1 MLRLLLKLSNTAVLI
16 SNHNTKTAGFL
27 NGNRHTR
34 DCNICLVRFVEI
46 QHHFVIHLIDM
57 VTGKDQ
63 YIIRVILL
71 HISQIL
77 IDRIGSSCIP
87 FAACALLI
95 WRKDCDTAFIAVQI
109 PRNTDTDMCIQA
121 ERLVLC
127 QHTHRVNSR
136 VNTIAQWKIDDT
148 IFTTKSDCRLCNLFC
163 QNS

>member
-1 MLRLLLKLSNTAVLI
+1 MFRFLLKLSNTVTLI
-16 SNHNTKTAGFL
+16 SDHNTKTAGFL
-27 NGNRHTR
+27 DRNRHT
-34 DCNICLVRFVEI
+34 CNGNICLVRLVEI
-46 QHHFVIHLIDM
+46 QHHFVIHLINM

-63 YIIRVILL
+63 YVVWIILL

-77 IDRIGSSCIP
+77 INRIGSSCIP
-87 FAACALLI
+87 FTACTLLI
-95 WRKDCDTAFIAVQI
+95 WRKDCNTTFIAVQI
-109 PRNTDTDMCIQA
+109 PRNTNPNMCIQA

-127 QHTHRVNSR
+127 QHTHRINSR